1 MNTASQGISRSSWL
15 LLGMLS
21 VLWGGSFLFIG
32 IAVKELPSLLIVF
45 ARVIIAAAVLLP
57 VHFLMQG
64 ALPRDRRTW
73 IAAGGMAVMNN
84 IVPFSLIVYAQH
96 LISAG
101 LASVINATTPFFG
114 AVVMAVAGAEALS
127 GRKSAGI
134 VIGVI
139 GVAVLR
145 GFSFGGGEP
154 EHIGVLAVL
163 AASMGYGASSLWAK
177 KTLGGIP
184 PITTATCQLICSS
197 VMMVVIVSLFSDVS
211 QFAQASAKTWLALIA
226 LAVLSTSLAYLLF
239 FRIIATAGAS
249 VVLLVTM
256 IIPVPASILAWLV
269 LGDALT
275 LREIAGAALIGVGLL
290 VIDGR
295 AVRYLRGR

>member
-1 MNTASQGISRSSWL
+1 V

-45 ARVIIAAAVLLP
+45 ARVSIAAAVLLP

-64 ALPRDRRTW
+64 PLPRDRRTW
-73 IAAGGMAVMNN
+73 IAAGGMAIMNN
-84 IVPFSLIVYAQH
+84 IIPFSLIVYGQH

-114 AVVMAVAGAEALS
+114 AIVMAVAGAEALS
-127 GRKSAGI
+127 GRKTAGI
-134 VIGVI
+134 IIGVA

-145 GFSFGGGEP
+145 GFSFGGGGP
-154 EHIGVLAVL
+154 EQIGVLAVL

-177 KTLGGIP
+177 RTLGGIP

-197 VMMVVIVSLFSDVS
+197 ILMLVIVTVFSDVTM
-211 QFAQASAKTWLALIA
+211 FAQASAKTWIALIA

-269 LGDALT
+269 LGDVLT
-275 LREIAGAALIGVGLL
+275 SREFAGAALIGVGLL

-295 AVRYLRGR
+295 ALRYLRGR